1 LIGVE
6 NDLQAIVSQAEA
18 SQATISNRS
27 DWEQSKAIILGP
39 KGSLTQASKLIGKL
53 PREEKPAFGQ
63 ALNQAKKQVEALF
76 ATSLSR
82 IEEQTDL
89 IALGNPYDPT
99 LPAVPNR
106 SASLHPLSATRRKVV
121 AIFRKLGFTVTEA
134 TEAETEWFCFDAL
147 NTPEDHP
154 ARDEQDTLFFSPDS
168 KWANVS
174 KKAKEA
180 HLLRTH
186 TSSVQIRTMLRE
198 KPPLRVIAPGR
209 CFRRDTVDATHS
221 ANFHQ
226 LEGLCVDRGVTLLD
240 LKGIL
245 DHFLKEMFG
254 TKVQTRLRPSFFPFT
269 EPSFEVDLKA
279 PNLGKL
285 SDKWI
290 EIMGCGLVDPE
301 VLKLVNLDPDEW
313 SGFAFGVG
321 IERITMILHGI
332 DDIRHFYQ
340 NDQRFLSQFFGS
352 V

>member
-1 LIGVE
+1 ME

-18 SQATISNRS
+18 SQANISNRS
-27 DWEQSKAIILGP
+27 DWDQAKALILGP

-63 ALNQAKKQVEALF
+63 ALNLAKKQVEALF

-82 IEEQTDL
+82 IEEQADL
-89 IALGNPYDPT
+89 IALGNTYDPT
-99 LPAVPNR
+99 LPSVPNR

-154 ARDEQDTLFFSPDS
+154 ARDEQDTLFFSPES

-240 LKGIL
+240 LKGVL

-301 VLKLVNLDPDEW
+301 VLKLVNLDTEEW

-340 NDQRFLSQFFGS
+340 NDQRFLSQFSGS

>member
-1 LIGVE
+1 ME

-18 SQATISNRS
+18 SQANISNRS
-27 DWEQSKAIILGP
+27 DWDQAKALILGP

-53 PREEKPAFGQ
+53 LREEKPAFGQ

-82 IEEQTDL
+82 IEEQADL
-89 IALGNPYDPT
+89 IALGNSYDPT

-154 ARDEQDTLFFSPDS
+154 ARDEQDTLFFSPES

-240 LKGIL
+240 LKGVL

-301 VLKLVNLDPDEW
+301 VLKLVNLDPEEW

-340 NDQRFLSQFFGS
+340 NDQRFLSQFSGS

>member
-1 LIGVE
+1 ME
-6 NDLQAIVSQAEA
+6 KDLQAIVAQAEA
-18 SQATISNRS
+18 CQASISSRS
-27 DWEQSKAIILGP
+27 DWDQAKAAILGP
-39 KGSLTQASKLIGKL
+39 KGSLTQASKLIGQL
-53 PREEKPAFGQ
+53 PREDKPAFGQ
-63 ALNQAKKQVEALF
+63 ALNKAKKEVEALF
-76 ATSLSR
+76 AASLSK
-82 IEEQTDL
+82 IEEQADL
-89 IALGNPYDPT
+89 AALGEAYDPT
-99 LPAVPNR
+99 LPPIPNR
-106 SASLHPLSATRRKVV
+106 SGSLHPLSATRRKVV
-121 AIFRKLGFTVTEA
+121 SIFRKIGFTVTEA
-134 TEAETEWFCFDAL
+134 TEVETEWFCFDAL

-154 ARDEQDTLFFSPDS
+154 ARDAQDTLFFSTES
-168 KWANVS
+168 RWANVS
-174 KKAKEA
+174 KKSKEA

-226 LEGLCVDRGVTLLD
+226 IEGLCIDRKVTLLD
-240 LKGIL
+240 LKGAL
-245 DHFLKEMFG
+245 DHFLRETFG
-254 TKVQTRLRPSFFPFT
+254 NKVRTRLRPSFFPFT

-301 VLKLVNLDPDEW
+301 VLKLVNLDPQDW
-313 SGFAFGVG
+313 GGFAFGVG

-340 NDQRFLSQFFGS
+340 NDQRFLSQFRGPA
-352 V
+352 

>member
-1 LIGVE
+1 ME

-18 SQATISNRS
+18 SQANISNRS
-27 DWEQSKAIILGP
+27 DWDQEKALILGP
-39 KGSLTQASKLIGKL
+39 NGSLTQASKLIGKL

-82 IEEQTDL
+82 IEEQADL

-154 ARDEQDTLFFSPDS
+154 ARDEQDTLFFSPES

-226 LEGLCVDRGVTLLD
+226 LEGLCVDQGVTLLD
-240 LKGIL
+240 LKGVL

-301 VLKLVNLDPDEW
+301 VLKLVNLDPEEW

-340 NDQRFLSQFFGS
+340 NDQRFLSQFSGS

>member
-1 LIGVE
+1 ME
-6 NDLQAIVSQAEA
+6 NDLQAIVAQAEA
-18 SQATISNRS
+18 SQANISSRS
-27 DWEQSKAIILGP
+27 DWDQAKAAILGP
-39 KGSLTQASKLIGKL
+39 KGSLTQASKLIGQL

-63 ALNQAKKQVEALF
+63 ALNKAKKEIEALF
-76 ATSLSR
+76 AASLSK
-82 IEEQTDL
+82 IEEQADL
-89 IALGNPYDPT
+89 AALGEAYDPT
-99 LPAVPNR
+99 LPAIPNR
-106 SASLHPLSATRRKVV
+106 TGSLHPLSATRRKVV
-121 AIFRKLGFTVTEA
+121 SIFRKIGFTVTEA
-134 TEAETEWFCFDAL
+134 TEVETEWFCFDAL

-154 ARDEQDTLFFSPDS
+154 ARDAQDTLFFSPES

-174 KKAKEA
+174 KKSKEA

-226 LEGLCVDRGVTLLD
+226 IEGLCIDRKVTLLD
-240 LKGIL
+240 LKGVL
-245 DHFLKEMFG
+245 DHFLRETFG
-254 TKVQTRLRPSFFPFT
+254 NKVQTRLRPSFFPFT

-301 VLKLVNLDPDEW
+301 VLKLVNLDPQEW
-313 SGFAFGVG
+313 GGFAFGVG

-340 NDQRFLSQFFGS
+340 NDQRFLSQFTGPA
-352 V
+352 

>member
-1 LIGVE
+1 ME

-18 SQATISNRS
+18 SQANISNRS
-27 DWEQSKAIILGP
+27 DWDQAKAVILGP
-39 KGSLTQASKLIGKL
+39 NGSLTQASKLIGKL

-82 IEEQTDL
+82 IEEQADL

-99 LPAVPNR
+99 LTAVPNR

-154 ARDEQDTLFFSPDS
+154 ARDEQDTLFFSPES

-226 LEGLCVDRGVTLLD
+226 LEGLCVDQGVTLLD
-240 LKGIL
+240 LKGVL

-301 VLKLVNLDPDEW
+301 VLKLVNLDPEEW

-340 NDQRFLSQFFGS
+340 NDQRFLSQFSGS

>member
-1 LIGVE
+1 ME

-18 SQATISNRS
+18 CQANISNRS
-27 DWEQSKAIILGP
+27 DWDQAKALILGP

-82 IEEQTDL
+82 IEEQADL

-99 LPAVPNR
+99 LPSVPNR

-154 ARDEQDTLFFSPDS
+154 ARDEQDTLFFSPES

-240 LKGIL
+240 LKGVL

-301 VLKLVNLDPDEW
+301 VLKLVNLDTEEW

-340 NDQRFLSQFFGS
+340 NDQRFLSQFSGS

>member
-1 LIGVE
+1 ME

-18 SQATISNRS
+18 CQANISNRS
-27 DWEQSKAIILGP
+27 DWDQAKALILGP

-63 ALNQAKKQVEALF
+63 ALNQAKKQAEAFF

-82 IEEQTDL
+82 IEEQADL
-89 IALGNPYDPT
+89 TALGNPYDPT

-154 ARDEQDTLFFSPDS
+154 ARDAQDTLFFPADS
-168 KWANVS
+168 KWSNIAQKN
-174 KKAKEA
+174 KE
-180 HLLRTH
+180 HHVLRTH
-186 TSSVQIRTMLRE
+186 TSSVQIRTLFKE

-226 LEGLCVDRGVTLLD
+226 TEGLYVDKNVTIKD
-240 LKGIL
+240 LKAVL
-245 DHFLKEMFG
+245 DYFLKELFG
-254 TKVQTRLRPSFFPFT
+254 DQLETRLRPSFFPFT

-285 SDKWI
+285 SNKWI
-290 EIMGCGLVDPE
+290 EIMGCGMVDPE
-301 VLKLVNLDPDEW
+301 VLKLVNLNPDEW
-313 SGFAFGVG
+313 SGFAFGLG
-321 IERITMILHGI
+321 IERVAMILHGI

-340 NDQRFLSQFFGS
+340 NDQRFLSQFS
-352 V
+352 NAT